1 MDSTDRKI
9 ISLLAE
15 DARRSLADIGNVV
28 ELSASAV
35 NERIR
40 RLTASG
46 AIRRITVDADPS
58 AFDLPVIAFVWI
70 ALAPDADEAA
80 FRVYAASQS
89 AIAECHH
96 VTGQWSYLVKVH
108 VGSLAE
114 IETFLATMKQ
124 NGFLARTETNIALS
138 SVVPGPFMP
147 KESVD

>member
-1 MDSTDRKI
+1 MDIVDRKI
-9 ISLLAE
+9 ITLLAE

-46 AIRRITVDADPS
+46 AIRRITVDADPA
-58 AFDLPVIAFVWI
+58 AFELPVIAFVWI
-70 ALAPDADEAA
+70 ALAPDADEGA
-80 FRVYAASQS
+80 FRSYAASQS

-96 VTGQWSYLVKVH
+96 VTGPWSYLAKVH
-108 VGSLAE
+108 VASLAE
-114 IETFLATMKQ
+114 IESFLATMKQ
-124 NGFLARTETNIALS
+124 YGFLARTETIIALS

-147 KESVD
+147 KGSVD

>member
-1 MDSTDRKI
+1 
-9 ISLLAE
+9 
-15 DARRSLADIGNVV
+15 
-28 ELSASAV
+28 
-35 NERIR
+35 
-40 RLTASG
+40 
-46 AIRRITVDADPS
+46 
-58 AFDLPVIAFVWI
+58 
-70 ALAPDADEAA
+70 LAPDADEAE

-124 NGFLARTETNIALS
+124 NGFLARTETIIALS